1 MNKYQILNLIKDKVP
16 QEKLFDEFKKEQ
28 SIFTLEN
35 TKRDKLF
42 LNIINN
48 LYCLKAKTKAYII
61 LTNMLIFFT
70 LSITFFISKNISIF
84 TFLFISM
91 MAFFINIVILDV
103 PEKKETIS
111 EKYYK
116 DDKYREEFQKHI
128 DFNNKL
134 NEKVDDQLSLE
145 TYKLLAEYLNEDEL
159 KKIARFKLTYFDL
172 GLRDYYIFKSE
183 EVIKVRANIERI
195 ALAND
200 LRDKKLMLEEKLK
213 EKEKEDKKNYISDSF
228 VSSLY
233 KK

>member
-48 LYCLKAKTKAYII
+48 LYSLKAKTKAYII

-70 LSITFFISKNISIF
+70 VSITFFVLNNISIF
-84 TFLFISM
+84 TFLFISI

-103 PEKKETIS
+103 PDKKETIS

-134 NEKVDDQLSLE
+134 NEKVDDQLSLG
-145 TYKLLAEYLNEDEL
+145 TYKLLAEYLTEDEL

-183 EVIKVRANIERI
+183 EVIKVRANLERI

-200 LRDKKLMLEEKLK
+200 LRDKKLMLEEKLRQ
-213 EKEKEDKKNYISDSF
+213 KEKEDQRNYISDSF

>member
-1 MNKYQILNLIKDKVP
+1 MNKYQILNLIKEKVP
-16 QEKLFDEFKKEQ
+16 KEKLFDEFKKEQ
-28 SIFTLEN
+28 NRFTLESIQ
-35 TKRDKLF
+35 RDKLF

-61 LTNMLIFFT
+61 IISILIFFVA
-70 LSITFFISKNISIF
+70 STFFMLNNISMF

-103 PEKKETIS
+103 SEKKEKIS

-116 DDKYREEFQKHI
+116 DDKYRKEFQKHI
-128 DFNNKL
+128 DLNNKL
-134 NEKVDDQLSLE
+134 NKKVGDQLSLD
-145 TYKLLAEYLNEDEL
+145 TYKLLAEYLTEDEL

-172 GLRDYYIFKSE
+172 GLRNYYIFKSE

-200 LRDKKLMLEEKLK
+200 LRDKKLMLEKKLK